1 MEATPEISLAAEQ
14 IASLGGFPITNSLL
28 LSGLVTVFII
38 IMSWVIRY
46 QVALVPAGFYNAVES
61 VVEGLFNL
69 AESVFGNF
77 EEAKRYFPIIAA
89 LFLFILL
96 NNWAGLMPGVGPIT
110 SGHVPL
116 LRGGTA
122 DLNTTLALAIISVGI
137 TQYYAMAR
145 LGFFGNVGRFINL
158 KNPILFFVGILELVA
173 EFAKVLSFSFRLFG
187 NIFAGEVLLVVMAFL
202 APYLAPLPF
211 IGLELFVGLVQALVF
226 AMLTLVFLKVA
237 VAESHNT

>member
-14 IASLGGFPITNSLL
+14 IAHLGGFPITNSLL
-28 LSGLVTVFII
+28 LSVLVTVTIVI
-38 IMSWVIRY
+38 VSWVVRY
-46 QVALVPAGFYNAVES
+46 QVALIPSGFYNAVEAII
-61 VVEGLFNL
+61 EGLFNL
-69 AESVFGNF
+69 AESVFGSF
-77 EEAKRYFPIIAA
+77 EQTKRYFPIIAA
-89 LFLFILL
+89 LFIFILL
-96 NNWAGLMPGVGPIT
+96 NNWAGLLPGVGSIT
-110 SGHVPL
+110 AGHVPL

-137 TQYYAMAR
+137 TQYYAAVR
-145 LGFFGNVGRFINL
+145 LGFLGNAGRFFNF
-158 KNPILFFVGILELVA
+158 KNPILFSVGILELVA

-187 NIFAGEVLLVVMAFL
+187 NIFAGEVLLIVMAFL

-237 VAESHNT
+237 VAESDNH